1 MPFES
6 FERNFRLTPAG
17 QPAGEPWRDERLMG
31 VPGYLELAGKYAGCS
46 FGNGLYRLHD
56 AVTGLRAV
64 GWLATAFASW
74 APSVRPFGYD
84 WLGREFC
91 VDYERVEDGEP
102 QVLLLDVEEDEAYW
116 IPLSFRDFHESLMEE
131 AEAALE
137 LERWNEWA
145 AANPDKLPLRPSDC
159 VAYKVPMF
167 LGGQTR
173 TELLEVTDMDVYW
186 TLTAELLASSR
197 ALRAGTQITGIDTSR
212 T

>member
-1 MPFES
+1 VPFES

-17 QPAGEPWRDERLMG
+17 QSGGEPWRDERLVS

-46 FGNGLYRLHD
+46 FENGLYRLHD
-56 AVTGLRAV
+56 AVTGPRAT

-74 APSVRPFGYD
+74 ASNVRPFGYD

-102 QVLLLDVEEDEAYW
+102 QVLLVDMEEDDAYFV
-116 IPLSFRDFHESLMEE
+116 PRSFRDFHETLMQE
-131 AEAALE
+131 AEATLE
-137 LERWNEWA
+137 LGRWNEWA

-159 VAYKVPMF
+159 AAYKVPVF
-167 LGGQTR
+167 LGGQIG
-173 TELLEVTDMDVYW
+173 TELLEVTDIDVYW
-186 TLTAELLASSR
+186 TLTSELLAGSR
-197 ALRAGTQITGIDTSR
+197 ALKPGTRISGIETSG